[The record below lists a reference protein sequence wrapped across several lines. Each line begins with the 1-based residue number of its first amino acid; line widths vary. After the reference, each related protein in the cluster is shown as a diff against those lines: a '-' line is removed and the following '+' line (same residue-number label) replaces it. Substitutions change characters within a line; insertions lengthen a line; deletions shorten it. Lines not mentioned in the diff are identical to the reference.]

1 MRLGGLGGLKSRIQ
15 HNPSLPFVTDSV
27 TDFRSRKSMKYMRI
41 LSYLLSIE
49 RSVTRTPTRAG
60 FVCEGVDDGF
70 P

>member
-15 HNPSLPFVTDSV
+15 HNPSHPFVTDSV
-27 TDFRSRKSMKYMRI
+27 TDFRSCKSMKYMKI

-49 RSVTRTPTRAG
+49 RSVTRTPTRAD